1 MDQGTWSSSQGTRQD
16 KKTRRWMIWIL
27 LLVSDFLPKHLG
39 WINIFAWRILSY
51 LCKQI
56 SNPSLQILSE
66 RGSWWLWIPPSWP
79 CYNKLSLFCKDKT
92 AVAAARQFLLLSQSD
107 SSPLLS
113 DKHQDVLWHQTSDS
127 PALAWLV
134 VRVRQFWADEEDD
147 INYSLAGCV
156 SDM

>member
-1 MDQGTWSSSQGTRQD
+1 MEPLTTQQTDWGYWTQD
-16 KKTRRWMIWIL
+16 KKTGRWMIWIL

-113 DKHQDVLWHQTSDS
+113 YQTNIKTCCDIKHQ
-127 PALAWLV
+127 PG
-134 VRVRQFWADEEDD
+134 
-147 INYSLAGCV
+147 LAG
-156 SDM
+156 SESETILGRWGRWY